1 MNEIYE
7 NDILTTQQKELLIL
21 FSQSQLSSAFYLS
34 GGTALS
40 ACYLHHRLSEDL
52 DFFSDQD
59 ISVEIILSFLKS
71 IPAIKDISYE
81 RKYDR
86 KIFLLQYQPEQILKI
101 EFTMYPFE
109 RLAPASK
116 FGGVMA
122 DSISDILANKLMAMT
137 DRRDPKDYADVYFI
151 LQEYPS
157 MKIENSIRQTENK
170 FGIRGVSSI
179 LSGRFLE
186 PPAITGLSL
195 RKQCNDS
202 DIKHFFQETA
212 RTLIRSSIG
221 I

>member
-7 NDILTTQQKELLIL
+7 NDILTTQQKKLLTL

-52 DFFSDQD
+52 DFFSNQD
-59 ISVEIILSFLKS
+59 TGVEIILSFLKS
-71 IPAIKDISYE
+71 IPAIKELSYE

-109 RLAPASK
+109 RLASASK

-137 DRRDPKDYADVYFI
+137 DRRDPKDYVDVYFI
-151 LQEYPS
+151 LQDYPS
-157 MKIENSIRQTENK
+157 MKIEDSIRQTEYK
-170 FGIRGVSSI
+170 FGIKGVSSVQ
-179 LSGRFLE
+179 RF
-186 PPAITGLSL
+186 
-195 RKQCNDS
+195 
-202 DIKHFFQETA
+202 
-212 RTLIRSSIG
+212 
-221 I
+221 